1 LETVPNL
8 PSKISTLNTRLSTL
22 NRLDP
27 KIKTFDPKP
36 PNPVAARACFDALCK
51 TPGFLRY
58 LQGAIG
64 GERVPMESAR
74 HIAAC
79 LLEFCRANPEYR
91 GDECIIAI
99 HTFLKF
105 KASSSRGAEGPS
117 QEMLALDMLLATR
130 ALENA
135 RATDGGSNKG
145 EGDDDGDDADA
156 WGAAQSTLAPTFGT
170 EPIDRVG
177 DDGKKKGKEE
187 DDDDGDVPD
196 CWEDS
201 DDEEEACAAGASA
214 DEVAAAE
221 RVDALD
227 ARNVQRRP
235 LSLQEVWG
243 EGGAPGGRHDNDH
256 QDFRSITLCPSA
268 SEVNTDAPPALPR
281 GVLPGEDGLLERQ
294 FRLLREDMVSSL
306 KESLKGPP
314 RHPNLVF
321 SQPEYLGV
329 RVLPRP
335 CIMLRVQASTE

>member
-1 LETVPNL
+1 MRK
-8 PSKISTLNTRLSTL
+8 PSPTCPAKISTLNTGLSTL
-22 NRLDP
+22 NRLHP

-105 KASSSRGAEGPS
+105 KASSSRGGQGPS
-117 QEMLALDMLLATR
+117 MEMLELDTLLASCK
-130 ALENA
+130 LEDG

-156 WGAAQSTLAPTFGT
+156 WGAGQPTLASTSGT
-170 EPIDRVG
+170 EPIDMVG
-177 DDGKKKGKEE
+177 DDGKSEAKEE
-187 DDDDGDVPD
+187 EEDVPD

-201 DDEEEACAAGASA
+201 GDEEEACDTDASA

-227 ARNVQRRP
+227 ARNVHRRP
-235 LSLQEVWG
+235 LSLHEIWG

-256 QDFRSITLCPSA
+256 QDFRSISLCPSA
-268 SEVNTDAPPALPR
+268 GEVNTDAPPALPR

-306 KESLKGPP
+306 KESLKRPQ
-314 RHPNLVF
+314 RHPNLSF

-335 CIMLRVQASTE
+335 CIMLRVQASLA